1 MSWQGF
7 ITLALT
13 VGMVAAMVRNYAP
26 DLVLVAG
33 MTVLLTL
40 KIVTPEEAVAGFGN
54 EGMLSVAILFVV
66 AAGVRETGGLDW
78 VVRNVLGRPRG
89 TAEAQL
95 RMMTPAALLSAF
107 INNTPLMAIMMPII
121 QDWARRLRMSPS
133 KLLMP
138 LSWATILGG
147 TCTLIGTS
155 TNLVVSGLARE
166 HLPELELR
174 LFDIAW
180 LGIPVLLIGLAY
192 VPVFSR
198 WLLPDRGAGL
208 DTRENPREYTVT
220 MRIEPHSPIVGETI
234 EEAGLRHLP
243 GLFLVEIERDGEI
256 MPAVGPDVK
265 LRANDQLLFAGV
277 VESVVDLRKI
287 RGLVPATDQL
297 EKLTGPRP
305 IRRLVEAVIASSSSL
320 AGKTVREARFRTI
333 YGAAIIAVHRN
344 GERIAAKVGDI
355 ELRTGDV
362 LLLETPPAF
371 LRAHG
376 NDRDFALVG
385 EVAGSA
391 PPRHDK
397 AWIAASLVLAMVVA
411 NAMGWISLL
420 NAALLAAGAMI
431 ATGCLSGAEAVRS
444 VEVRV
449 LVAIAAAFAT
459 GAALQETG
467 VARFFGETLV
477 SLAQP
482 LGSLGVLTGVYVS
495 AAVLTELITNNAA
508 AAIMFPFA
516 VATAQAAGL
525 PVKPFL
531 LVLMMAASASFATPI
546 GYTTNLMAYGA
557 GGYRFGDFLRFGV
570 PLQVLLAATTILVAW
585 TLWF

>member
-54 EGMLSVAILFVV
+54 EGMLSVAVLFVA

-78 VVRNVLGRPRG
+78 VVRHVLGRPRG
-89 TAEAQL
+89 SAEAQL
-95 RMMTPAALLSAF
+95 RMMTPVAVLSAL
-107 INNTPLMAIMMPII
+107 IN
-121 QDWARRLRMSPS
+121 
-133 KLLMP
+133 
-138 LSWATILGG
+138 
-147 TCTLIGTS
+147 TS

-166 HLPELELR
+166 HLPDVELG

-180 LGIPVLLIGLAY
+180 LGIPALLIGLAY
-192 VPVFSR
+192 IPVFSR

-208 DTRENPREYTVT
+208 DTRENPREDTVT
-220 MRIEPHSPIVGETI
+220 MRIEPHSPIVGGTI

-305 IRRLVEAVIASSSSL
+305 IRRLVEGVIASSSSL
-320 AGKTVREARFRTI
+320 AGQTVREARFRTI

-477 SLAQP
+477 SLARP

-495 AAVLTELITNNAA
+495 AGGLAEPITNNAA
-508 AAIMFPFA
+508 AAILFPFA
-516 VATAQAAGL
+516 VATAPAAGL

-531 LVLMMAASASFATPI
+531 P
-546 GYTTNLMAYGA
+546 
-557 GGYRFGDFLRFGV
+557 
-570 PLQVLLAATTILVAW
+570 
-585 TLWF
+585 

>member
-1 MSWQGF
+1 MTWQGF
-7 ITLALT
+7 VTLALT
-13 VGMVAAMVRNYAP
+13 VGMVAAMVRNHAP

-40 KIVTPEEAVAGFGN
+40 KIISPEEAVAGFGN
-54 EGMLSVAILFVV
+54 EGMLSVAVLFVV

-89 TAEAQL
+89 AAEAQL
-95 RMMTPAALLSAF
+95 RMMTPVATLSAF
-107 INNTPLMAIMMPII
+107 INNTPLMAIMIPIV

-155 TNLVVSGLARE
+155 TNLVVFGLARE
-166 HLPELELR
+166 HLPDVDIG

-180 LGIPVLLIGLAY
+180 LGVPVLLIGLVY
-192 VPVFSR
+192 VPLFSR
-198 WLLPDRGAGL
+198 WLLPDRGAGIEE
-208 DTRENPREYTVT
+208 RENPREYTVT
-220 MRIEPHSPIVGETI
+220 MRIEPNSPIVGETI
-234 EEAGLRHLP
+234 EDAGLRHLP
-243 GLFLVEIERDGEI
+243 GLFLVEIERDGEL
-256 MPAVGPDVK
+256 MPAVGPDAR

-297 EKLTGPRP
+297 DKLTDPRP
-305 IRRLVEAVIASSSSL
+305 DRRLAEAVIASGSSL
-320 AGKTVREARFRTI
+320 AGKTVREARFRTV

-355 ELRTGDV
+355 ELQTGDV
-362 LLLETPPAF
+362 LLLETSPAF

-376 NDRDFALVG
+376 KDRDFALVS
-385 EVAGSA
+385 EVAGST
-391 PPRHDK
+391 PPRHDR
-397 AWIAASLVLAMVVA
+397 AWIAAGLMLGMIVV
-411 NAMGWISLL
+411 NAMGWMSLL

-431 ATGCLSGAEAVRS
+431 ATGCLSGTEAVRS

-449 LVAIAAAFAT
+449 LIAIAAAFAT

-467 VARFFGETLV
+467 VAGLFGETLV
-477 SLAQP
+477 RWARP
-482 LGSLGVLTGVYVS
+482 LGSLGILAGVYVA

-516 VATAQAAGL
+516 VATAQTAGL

-557 GGYRFGDFLRFGV
+557 GGYRFGDFLRFGA
-570 PLQVLLAATTILVAW
+570 PFQVLLAAITILVAW
-585 TLWF
+585 SLWF